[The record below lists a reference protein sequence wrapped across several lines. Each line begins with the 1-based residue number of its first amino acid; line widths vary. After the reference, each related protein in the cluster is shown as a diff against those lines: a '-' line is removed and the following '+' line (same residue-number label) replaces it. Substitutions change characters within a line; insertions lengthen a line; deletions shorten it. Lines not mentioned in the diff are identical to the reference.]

1 MFGSIAHIMN
11 NEKTIGLVSRVLK
24 YVHAGKMFRLLS
36 LLPLFVVSMH
46 TAGQSLEPFNLHFTT
61 QGNGSEASMILGNG
75 DITVNAWVDRH
86 DHNLYFYIG
95 KSDTHNDQDQ
105 LYKVG
110 KVRVSFSPNILV
122 EDHEYAETFRIAD
135 ATYRIKT
142 KYAILTMRV
151 DANNPV
157 ILLEAKTTIPA
168 KMTVTA
174 QLMRKPQ
181 TGAPDEACDH
191 LVKERRSD
199 LVFYYR
205 NRSTAFFDEN
215 MRVLKLD
222 GLGVNNPQK
231 NKTFGALAM
240 GGGLRPSQDS
250 MLVSAAARKNFN
262 LKITVLTA
270 QTATEKQWI
279 DSIGMVAGKINRIPE
294 QQMLR
299 SHQQYWKGFWNR
311 SFINLS
317 STTAENDTLRAVT
330 KSYLYQRYILG
341 ICGRGNFMMQFN
353 GASIVNDT
361 YTHPV
366 KTAINTV
373 SGKSAD
379 YRNWSPVLL
388 WQNQRLPYLP
398 LLASGDWELI
408 QPMIRYYSEVVYPV
422 DKLITKRNKHQPGVA
437 FEESSTTYGAILM
450 NVFGNEQE
458 RRERKL
464 TDPKD
469 FKMPH
474 LQDHIVCGPEL
485 VSYFLDYYDYTQDE
499 HFLREKLLPIARDV
513 VLYFDKA
520 FPRDSAGK
528 LLIKDFKV
536 LETYPHATN
545 PIVLIGGLK
554 YILPRLAQLKQI
566 DADFKRQ
573 CTRLLGELPEFYTF
587 NEGGISILKPAENIT
602 THENVEYPELYVVFP
617 FRIFGIG
624 KPGIDL
630 AINTFNTPSYFGTKN
645 NTGYDSR
652 SYIHLPNGLKRRMI
666 SSWHTT
672 GIHASLLGLT
682 DAAAYIVK
690 RNFLLNDKG
699 VRFPC
704 FYSEVAFDYPPDIQH
719 GAIAMTTLQT
729 MLLQSE
735 GNRIL
740 LFPAWKKDWNVHFKL
755 RAAKNT
761 TIEGELINGQLKKLQ
776 VTPASRRADI
786 EMMPL
791 K

>member
-1 MFGSIAHIMN
+1 MN
-11 NEKTIGLVSRVLK
+11 KEKRTGLVSQILK
-24 YVHAGKMFRLLS
+24 CIHGRKPGRLMCM
-36 LLPLFVVSMH
+36 LLLGVSTY

-61 QGNGSEASMILGNG
+61 QGKGSEASMILGNG
-75 DITVNAWVDRH
+75 DITANAWVDRQ
-86 DHNLYFYIG
+86 DHHLYFYIG

-110 KVRVSFSPNILV
+110 KIKVGFYPNILV
-122 EDHEYAETFRIAD
+122 EDKDYVETFRIAD

-142 KYAILTMRV
+142 KYATLTLRV

-157 ILLEAKTTIPA
+157 ILLDAKTTIPA

-174 QLMRKPQ
+174 QLMRPPRS
-181 TGAPDEACDH
+181 GAPDEACDR
-191 LVKERRSD
+191 LVKGRSSD
-199 LVFYYR
+199 LLFYYR

-215 MRVLKLD
+215 MRVLHLD
-222 GLGVNNPQK
+222 GLQINNPQK
-231 NKTFGALAM
+231 NKTFGALAT
-240 GGGLRPSQDS
+240 GSGLHALQDS
-250 MLVSAAARKNFN
+250 MLVSAAARKAFN
-262 LKITVLTA
+262 LKIAVLTA
-270 QTATEKQWI
+270 QTATEQQWI
-279 DSIGMVAGKINRIPE
+279 DSMQRMAGKTDRIPGG
-294 QQMLR
+294 QMWR
-299 SHQQYWKGFWNR
+299 KHQQYWSAFWNR
-311 SFINLS
+311 SFINVS
-317 STTAENDTLRAVT
+317 STTVEKDTLQAVT

-361 YTHPV
+361 YTHPL

-408 QPMIRYYSEVVYPV
+408 QPMIRYYTEVVYPV

-437 FEESSTTYGAILM
+437 FEESATTYGAILM

-485 VSYFLDYYDYTQDE
+485 VSYFLDYYSYTQDE
-499 HFLREKLLPIARDV
+499 NFLLEKLLPIARDV

-528 LLIKDFKV
+528 LVIKDFKV

-554 YILPRLAQLKQI
+554 YILPRLAQLKQA
-566 DADFKRQ
+566 DQDFKDQ
-573 CTRLLGELPEFYTF
+573 CTRLLQELPGFYTYH
-587 NEGGISILKPAENIT
+587 EGGLSILKPAQQIT
-602 THENVEYPELYVVFP
+602 IHQNVEYPELYVVFP

-624 KPGIDL
+624 KPNIDL
-630 AINTFNTPSYFGTKN
+630 ALHTFNTPSYFGTKN
-645 NTGYDSR
+645 ISGYESR
-652 SYIHLPNGLKRRMI
+652 SYISLPNGLRRRMI

-672 GIHASLLGLT
+672 GIQASLLGLKEE
-682 DAAAYIVK
+682 AAFIVK

-704 FYSEVAFDYPPDIQH
+704 FYSKVAFDYPPDIQH

-735 GNRIL
+735 DDRIL
-740 LFPAWKKDWNVHFKL
+740 LFPSWKKEWNVHFKL
-755 RAAKNT
+755 KAAKNT
-761 TIEGELINGQLKKLQ
+761 TIECELINGRVKKLK
-776 VTPASRRADI
+776 VTPANRAADVVNL
-786 EMMPL
+786 L

>member
-1 MFGSIAHIMN
+1 MN
-11 NEKTIGLVSRVLK
+11 QEKRTGPVSQILK
-24 YVHAGKMFRLLS
+24 YIHGRKPGRLMCM
-36 LLPLFVVSMH
+36 LLLGVSTY

-75 DITVNAWVDRH
+75 DITANAWVDRH
-86 DHNLYFYIG
+86 DHQLYFYIG

-110 KVRVSFSPNILV
+110 KIKVGFSPNILV
-122 EDHEYAETFRIAD
+122 EDGAYAETFRIAD

-142 KYAILTMRV
+142 KYATLTLRV

-157 ILLEAKTTIPA
+157 ILLDAKTTIPA
-168 KMTVTA
+168 KMTVTI

-181 TGAPDEACDH
+181 SGAPDEACDH
-191 LVKERRSD
+191 LVKGRSSD
-199 LVFYYR
+199 LVFFYR

-222 GLGVNNPQK
+222 GLAINNPQK

-240 GGGLRPSQDS
+240 GRGLRPLQDS
-250 MLVSAAARKNFN
+250 MLVSADAGNDFN
-262 LKITVLTA
+262 LKIAVLTA

-279 DSIGMVAGKINRIPE
+279 DSVGLVAGNINRIPE
-294 QQMLR
+294 KQMLR
-299 SHQQYWKGFWNR
+299 AHQQYWSGFWNR
-311 SFINLS
+311 SFINVS
-317 STTAENDTLRAVT
+317 STTAEKDTLQAVT
-330 KSYLYQRYILG
+330 QSYLYQRYILG

-361 YTHPV
+361 YTHPL
-366 KTAINTV
+366 KTAINTI

-408 QPMIRYYSEVVYPV
+408 QPMIRYYSGVVYPV

-437 FEESSTTYGAILM
+437 FEESATTYGAILM

-464 TDPKD
+464 TDPRD

-499 HFLREKLLPIARDV
+499 RFLREKLLPIARDV

-536 LETYPHATN
+536 LETYPNATN

-554 YILPRLAQLKQI
+554 YILPRLAKLKQAGE
-566 DADFKRQ
+566 DLKRQ
-573 CTRLLGELPEFYTF
+573 CARLFNELPEFYTY
-587 NEGGISILKPAENIT
+587 NEGGISILKPAENIAI
-602 THENVEYPELYVVFP
+602 HENVEHPELYVVFP
-617 FRIFGIG
+617 FRIFGIR
-624 KPGIDL
+624 KPHLDL
-630 AINTFNTPSYFGTKN
+630 AIRTFNTPSYYGTKN
-645 NTGYDSR
+645 STGYESR
-652 SYIHLPNGLKRRMI
+652 SYIPLPNGLKRRMI

-672 GIHASLLGLT
+672 GIQASLLGLKEE
-682 DAAAYIVK
+682 AAFIVK

-704 FYSEVAFDYPPDIQH
+704 SYSEVAFDYPPDIQH

-735 GNRIL
+735 GDRIL
-740 LFPAWKKDWNVHFKL
+740 LFPAWKKDWNVQFKL
-755 RAAKNT
+755 KAAKNT
-761 TIEGELINGQLKKLQ
+761 TIEGELVNGELKKLK

-786 EMMPL
+786 VNLLNE
-791 K
+791 